1 MDNGHEGAHSSK
13 KYLPSLRGPTQGA
26 SRAESDT
33 GARTFLLIKC
43 VKGQL
48 LQCVG
53 EWKREYRGMGGMK
66 GILKREKERE
76 GH

>member
-1 MDNGHEGAHSSK
+1 MDKGHEGAHSSK
-13 KYLPSLRGPTQGA
+13 KYLPPLQGPTQGA

-53 EWKREYRGMGGMK
+53 EWKREYRGMGG
-66 GILKREKERE
+66 ILKREKERE